1 MLEYV
6 NKSIVYVR
14 IHKQKTPINMYSR
27 NKTQQIAVT
36 DMREKPVDIFIV
48 PLVRL

>member
-1 MLEYV
+1 MLEYI
-6 NKSIVYVR
+6 NKKHPQHVVPQENT
-14 IHKQKTPINMYSR
+14 K
-27 NKTQQIAVT
+27 KTQQIAVT